1 MRIYIQL
8 RGENISFVMSVCP
21 SVRPNGT
28 DGLTMEEFFLLEF
41 ELVFSQT
48 NVDRMKVYL
57 KSYTHKHI
65 VFPREAEETAF
76 IKERCDLR
84 LKNYLSIKHRALLL
98 KSGTYPARLF
108 ITVAVLAITA
118 TPTDEGT
125 AKK

>member
-1 MRIYIQL
+1 
-8 RGENISFVMSVCP
+8 
-21 SVRPNGT
+21 
-28 DGLTMEEFFLLEF
+28 
-41 ELVFSQT
+41 
-48 NVDRMKVYL
+48 
-57 KSYTHKHI
+57 

-98 KSGTYPARLF
+98 KSGTYPAPLF

-125 AKK
+125 AKKRNGVCSCGSFACTRFEFGYSGHQVLGTSKGFR